1 MGHALRSALQ
11 KLGCKLF
18 AQGSFASSVTAF
30 RTGQVQQLLNLI
42 KTKYK
47 AELSGGQGSLKGKIL
62 RVGHLGF
69 VDPLDMVSA
78 LTAIEYALKD
88 LGSSHSLGCGVSE
101 YMKVAYELSMNTP

>member
-1 MGHALRSALQ
+1 M
-11 KLGCKLF
+11 
-18 AQGSFASSVTAF
+18 
-30 RTGQVQQLLNLI
+30 
-42 KTKYK
+42 
-47 AELSGGQGSLKGKIL
+47 EQGSLKGKIL